1 MDSDDDSDFVNPP
14 WKRPR
19 GTRTFPA
26 KKRRKRSKKRW
37 WRIGPSRVDPDPR
50 FKDKPLGLGVFTTR
64 PIKVRIFFCGEFICK
79 TKTTV
84 WERDYGIET
93 DFPNYI
99 ITPTDSQIRTGNL
112 KYYWR
117 INHDSAVVF
126 PVTLPPAVLLTTVI
140 GLGCWNGDDE
150 SMMVKRE
157 RERAVRGRH

>member
-117 INHDSAVVF
+117 INHDSTDPTHRLEYDLRLRTDYPNGR
-126 PVTLPPAVLLTTVI
+126 PVLIPLRS
-140 GLGCWNGDDE
+140 LGVDE
-150 SMMVKRE
+150 EITFDYNNK
-157 RERAVRGRH
+157 